1 MNAIMVGL
9 RDYRGTIRS
18 VPRYRLAGVRAR
30 APRSVDLVAVG
41 RLLGIAPLGLSNL
54 VLVRR
59 SLDARQKPALFWE
72 LAVEFSS
79 EEPLHLTP
87 EPPLKLTEAAP
98 ARAPELLLPR
108 LDTKAK
114 VAVVGTGPSG
124 LFAALALVDAGV
136 PVTILER
143 GDPAEDRYRKVMK
156 FWTSGAFDP
165 ESNVQFGEG
174 GAGTF
179 SDGKLTC
186 GKRHDRI
193 AVILET
199 LHRFGAPASIL
210 VDAKPHIGTDRLV
223 VVLRNVRKHLLEHGA
238 TLRYRAKVVDLA
250 TGHAGRLT
258 GLRLESGE
266 EIPADVAILA
276 LGHSARD
283 TMDML
288 FTRGVAMT
296 RKHFAMGLRIEHP
309 QDAVDLIQYAQ
320 VSTDCGVMPADY
332 KQAHLAS
339 NGRGIYTFCMCPGG
353 EVIACSSEAGGV
365 VTNGMSRYKR
375 SSGYANAGIVVQTK
389 EPDFDAV
396 GGPSLLRGRELQRR
410 VEEAAFAAG
419 GGTYAAPAL
428 RVTDFLKSR
437 DRRIEP
443 RPLPKT
449 TYSPAVTPA
458 LFDGILPAPY
468 LEALAEGLRA
478 FDRKMPG
485 FVSEEAVL
493 FAPESRTSS
502 PVRIERDGWCES
514 PSVPGL
520 YPAGEGAGF
529 AGGIVSAA
537 LDGLRVARHVRARL
551 AGETLAPEK
560 STVFVGPEY

>member
-1 MNAIMVGL
+1 
-9 RDYRGTIRS
+9 
-18 VPRYRLAGVRAR
+18 VPRYRLAGIRAR
-30 APRSVDLVAVG
+30 TPTVVNLATVA
-41 RLLGIAPLGLSNL
+41 RLLAVARDGLSDFA
-54 VLVRR
+54 LVRR
-59 SLDARQKPALFWE
+59 SLDARQRPALFWE
-72 LAVEFSS
+72 LAVEFTS
-79 EEPLHLTP
+79 ETPLDVSPAPPLRLTP
-87 EPPLKLTEAAP
+87 AEPPRAP
-98 ARAPELLLPR
+98 ALLLPE
-108 LDTKAK
+108 LDAKAR
-114 VAVVGTGPSG
+114 VAIVGTGPAG

-136 PVTILER
+136 PVTLLER

-156 FWTSGAFDP
+156 FWTSGVFDP
-165 ESNVQFGEG
+165 ASNVQFGEG

-186 GKRHDRI
+186 GKRHERI
-193 AVILET
+193 KVVLET
-199 LHRFGAPASIL
+199 FHRFGAPASIL

-238 TLRYRAKVVDLA
+238 TLRYRAKVVGFRTRPDGALA
-250 TGHAGRLT
+250 GLT
-258 GLRLESGE
+258 LESGE
-266 EIPADVAILA
+266 DVPADVAILA

-283 TMDML
+283 TLDML
-288 FTRGVAMT
+288 FEKGVAMT

-320 VSTDCGVMPADY
+320 ISTACGVMPADY
-332 KQAHLAS
+332 KQAHVAS

-375 SSGYANAGIVVQTK
+375 ASGFANAGIVVQTRD
-389 EPDFDAV
+389 EDFDAQ
-396 GGPSLLRGRELQRR
+396 GGPELLRGRELQRR
-410 VEEAAFAAG
+410 AEEAAFAAG

-428 RVTDFLKSR
+428 RATDFLRSR
-437 DRRIEP
+437 ARRIEP

-449 TYSPAVTPA
+449 TYGPAVTPA

-468 LEALAEGLRA
+468 LDALAEGLRA

-493 FAPESRTSS
+493 YAVESRTSS

-514 PSVPGL
+514 PSVRGL
-520 YPAGEGAGF
+520 FPAGEGAGF

-537 LDGLRVARHVRARL
+537 LDGLRVARHVRAKL
-551 AGETLAPEK
+551 AGETLPHEK
-560 STVFVGPEY
+560 ATIFVGPEY

>member
-1 MNAIMVGL
+1 M
-9 RDYRGTIRS
+9 
-18 VPRYRLAGVRAR
+18 PRYRLAGVRAR
-30 APRSVDLVAVG
+30 TPKIVNLATVA
-41 RLLGIAPLGLSNL
+41 RLLGIPREGLSDFA
-54 VLVRR
+54 LVRR
-59 SLDARQKPALFWE
+59 SLDARQKPVLYWE
-72 LAVEFSS
+72 IAVEFTSATD
-79 EEPLHLTP
+79 LDLTP
-87 EPPLKLTEAAP
+87 EAPLRLSPAEPPPAP
-98 ARAPELLLPR
+98 APLLPE

-114 VAVVGTGPSG
+114 VAIVGTGPAG

-156 FWTSGAFDP
+156 FWTSGVFDP

-186 GKRHDRI
+186 GKRQDK
-193 AVILET
+193 VKVVLET
-199 LHRFGAPASIL
+199 FHRFGAPDSIL

-223 VVLRNVRKHLLEHGA
+223 VVLRNIRKHLLEHGA
-238 TLRYRAKVVDLA
+238 TLRYRAKVTDLRTRPDGA
-250 TGHAGRLT
+250 LAGLT
-258 GLRLESGE
+258 LESGE
-266 EIPADVAILA
+266 DVPADVAIFA

-283 TMDML
+283 TMDVL
-288 FTRGVAMT
+288 NARGVAMT
-296 RKHFAMGLRIEHP
+296 RKHFAMGVRIEHP

-320 VSTDCGVMPADY
+320 VSTECGVQPADY
-332 KQAHLAS
+332 KQAHVAS

-353 EVIACSSEAGGV
+353 EVIACSSEPGGV

-389 EPDFDAV
+389 DVDFDAMP
-396 GGPSLLRGRELQRR
+396 GPELLRGRELQRR
-410 VEEAAFAAG
+410 VEAAAFAAA

-428 RVTDFLKSR
+428 RVTDFLRSR
-437 DRRIEP
+437 ERPISP

-449 TYSPAVTPA
+449 TYGPWVTPVS
-458 LFDGILPAPY
+458 FDGILPEPY
-468 LEALAEGLRA
+468 LEALAEGLKA

-514 PSVPGL
+514 TSVPGL

-551 AGETLAPEK
+551 AGERLEPEK
-560 STVFVGPEY
+560 STIFKGPEY

>member
-1 MNAIMVGL
+1 M
-9 RDYRGTIRS
+9 
-18 VPRYRLAGVRAR
+18 PRYRLAGVRAR
-30 APRSVDLVAVG
+30 TPSIVNLATVA
-41 RLLGIAPLGLSNL
+41 RLLGIPRDGLSDFA
-54 VLVRR
+54 LVRR
-59 SLDARQKPALFWE
+59 SLDARQKPVLYWE
-72 LAVEFSS
+72 IAVEFTSATDLDLTS
-79 EEPLHLTP
+79 EAPLRLTP
-87 EPPLKLTEAAP
+87 AEPPPAP
-98 ARAPELLLPR
+98 ALLLPE

-114 VAVVGTGPSG
+114 VVIVGTGPAG
-124 LFAALALVDAGV
+124 LFAALALVDANV

-156 FWTSGAFDP
+156 FWTSGVFDP

-186 GKRHDRI
+186 GKRHDKI
-193 AVILET
+193 KVILET
-199 LHRFGAPASIL
+199 FHRFGAPASIL

-223 VVLRNVRKHLLEHGA
+223 VVLRNMRKHLLEHGA
-238 TLRYRAKVVDLA
+238 TLRYRAKVTDMRTRPDGALA
-250 TGHAGRLT
+250 GLT
-258 GLRLESGE
+258 LESGE
-266 EIPADVAILA
+266 DVPADVAIFA

-288 FTRGVAMT
+288 NARGVAMT
-296 RKHFAMGLRIEHP
+296 RKHFAMGVRIEHP

-320 VSTDCGVMPADY
+320 VSTECGVQPADY
-332 KQAHLAS
+332 KQAHVAS

-375 SSGYANAGIVVQTK
+375 GSGYANAGIVVQTK
-389 EPDFDAV
+389 DEDFDAMP
-396 GGPSLLRGRELQRR
+396 GPELLRGRELQRR
-410 VEEAAFAAG
+410 VEAAAFTAAG
-419 GGTYAAPAL
+419 STYAAPAL

-437 DRRIEP
+437 ERPISP

-449 TYSPAVTPA
+449 TYGPWVTAVA
-458 LFDGILPAPY
+458 FDGILPEPY

-485 FVSEEAVL
+485 FVSDEAVL

-502 PVRIERDGWCES
+502 PVRIDRDGWCES
-514 PSVPGL
+514 TSVRGL

-537 LDGLRVARHVRARL
+537 LDGLRVARHVRAKL
-551 AGETLAPEK
+551 AGETLEAEK
-560 STVFVGPEY
+560 STIFRGPEY

>member
-1 MNAIMVGL
+1 MAFRVPRPQNT
-9 RDYRGTIRS
+9 R
-18 VPRYRLAGVRAR
+18 VPRYRLAGVRAP
-30 APRSVDLVAVG
+30 APKSVDLATVAL
-41 RLLGIAPLGLSNL
+41 LLGVAPEMLSDL

-59 SLDARQKPALFWE
+59 SLDARQKPLLVWD
-72 LAVEFSS
+72 LAVEFTSKEAVS
-79 EEPLHLTP
+79 LPPGTPLRLTPAEEP
-87 EPPLKLTEAAP
+87 PPAP
-98 ARAPELLLPR
+98 ALLLPE

-114 VAVVGTGPSG
+114 VAIVGTGPAG

-156 FWTSGAFDP
+156 FWTSGVFDP

-186 GKRHDRI
+186 GKKHDK
-193 AVILET
+193 VKVVLET

-223 VVLRNVRKHLLEHGA
+223 VVLRNVRKHLLEHAA
-238 TLRYRAKVVDLA
+238 TLRYRAKV
-250 TGHAGRLT
+250 T
-258 GLRLESGE
+258 GLVKKGDGSLAALVLESGE
-266 EIPADVAILA
+266 EVPADVAILA

-288 FTRGVAMT
+288 LACGVAMT
-296 RKHFAMGLRIEHP
+296 RKHFAMGVRIEHP

-320 VSTDCGVMPADY
+320 VSTSCGVQPADY
-332 KQAHLAS
+332 KQAHVAS

-353 EVIACSSEAGGV
+353 EVIACSSEEGGV

-389 EPDFDAV
+389 DEDFDALP
-396 GGPSLLRGRELQRR
+396 GPALLRGRELQRR
-410 VEEAAFAAG
+410 VEKAAFAAA

-437 DRRIEP
+437 ARPISP

-449 TYSPAVTPA
+449 TYGPWVTAVA
-458 LFDGILPAPY
+458 FDGILPEPY
-468 LEALAEGLRA
+468 LDALAEGLQA

-485 FVSEEAVL
+485 FVSDEAVL

-514 PSVPGL
+514 PSVRGL

-537 LDGLRVARHVRARL
+537 LDGLRVARHVRAKL
-551 AGETLAPEK
+551 AGERLEAEK
-560 STVFVGPEY
+560 ATIFKGPEY

>member
-1 MNAIMVGL
+1 M
-9 RDYRGTIRS
+9 
-18 VPRYRLAGVRAR
+18 PRYRLAGVRAR
-30 APRSVDLVAVG
+30 APRSVDLAAVA
-41 RLLGIAPLGLSNL
+41 RLLGIPPNGLSDFA
-54 VLVRR
+54 VVRR
-59 SLDARQKPALFWE
+59 SLDARQKPVLFWE
-72 LAVEFSS
+72 LAVEFTS
-79 EEPLHLTP
+79 ERDLDLAPA
-87 EPPLKLTEAAP
+87 PPLRLGAAEP
-98 ARAPELLLPR
+98 ARTPELLLPE
-108 LDTKAK
+108 LDTARK
-114 VAVVGTGPSG
+114 VAVVGTGPAG

-136 PVTILER
+136 PVTVLER
-143 GDPAEDRYRKVMK
+143 GDPAEDRYRRVMK
-156 FWTSGAFDP
+156 FWTSGVFDP

-186 GKRHDRI
+186 GKKHDKVKI
-193 AVILET
+193 VLET
-199 LHRFGAPASIL
+199 FHRFGAPASIL

-238 TLRYRAKVVDLA
+238 TLRFRAKVTDLVVRPDGA
-250 TGHAGRLT
+250 LAA
-258 GLRLESGE
+258 LRLASGE
-266 EIPADVAILA
+266 EVAADVAILA

-288 FTRGVAMT
+288 LARGVAMV

-320 VSTDCGVMPADY
+320 VSTACGVMPADY
-332 KQAHLAS
+332 KQAHVAG

-353 EVIACSSEAGGV
+353 EVIACSSEPGGV

-389 EPDFDAV
+389 DEDFDAMD
-396 GGPSLLRGRELQRR
+396 GPPLLRGRELQRH
-410 VEEAAFAAG
+410 VEAAAFAAA

-437 DRRIEP
+437 ERPISP
-443 RPLPKT
+443 RPLPRT
-449 TYSPAVTPA
+449 TYGPWVTPVP
-458 LFDGILPAPY
+458 FDGILPEPY
-468 LEALAEGLRA
+468 LEALADGLLA
-478 FDRKMPG
+478 FDRRMPG

-493 FAPESRTSS
+493 LAPESRTSS
-502 PVRIERDGWCES
+502 PVRIERDGRCES
-514 PSVPGL
+514 PSVRGL

-551 AGETLAPEK
+551 AGETLEPEK
-560 STVFVGPEY
+560 ATIFNGPEY

>member
-1 MNAIMVGL
+1 MPG
-9 RDYRGTIRS
+9 
-18 VPRYRLAGVRAR
+18 PFRYRLSGLRAR
-30 APRSVDLVAVG
+30 APKSVDLGAVARAVG
-41 RLLGIAPLGLSNL
+41 EPAEGLSDL
-54 VLVRR
+54 VFVRR
-59 SLDARQKPALFWE
+59 SLDARQKPALFWDFT
-72 LAVEFSS
+72 VEFSS
-79 EEPLHLTP
+79 AARLEPRLPLP
-87 EPPLKLTEAAP
+87 LRLVEAPPP
-98 ARAPELLLPR
+98 RAPELLLPPVER
-108 LDTKAK
+108 AARA
-114 VAVVGTGPSG
+114 AVVGTGPAG
-124 LFAALALVDAGV
+124 LFAALALVDAGI
-136 PVTILER
+136 PVTVLER
-143 GDPAEDRYRKVMK
+143 GDPAEDRYRAVMK
-156 FWTSGAFDP
+156 FWTSGIFDP

-186 GKRHDRI
+186 GKRHDKI
-193 AVILET
+193 AVVLET

-223 VVLRNVRKHLLEHGA
+223 VVLRNMRKHLLEHGA
-238 TLRYRAKVVDLA
+238 TLRFRARVVDFVTRGHDARLA
-250 TGHAGRLT
+250 ALV
-258 GLRLESGE
+258 LASGE
-266 EIPADVAILA
+266 EIPASLAIVA

-283 TMDML
+283 TMEML
-288 FTRGVAMT
+288 SKRGVAMT

-320 VSTDCGVMPADY
+320 VSSACGVMPADY
-332 KQAHLAS
+332 KQAHVAS

-375 SSGYANAGIVVQTK
+375 SSGYANAGIVVQTRD
-389 EPDFDAV
+389 EDFDAL
-396 GGPSLLRGRELQRR
+396 GGEPLLRGRELQRR
-410 VEEAAFAAG
+410 VEEAAFRAAG
-419 GGTYAAPAL
+419 STYAAPAL

-437 DRRIEP
+437 VGRIEP
-443 RPLPKT
+443 RGIPKT
-449 TYSPAVTPA
+449 TYGPAVVPA
-458 LFDGILPAPY
+458 LFDGILPEPY

-514 PSVPGL
+514 TTVPGL
-520 YPAGEGAGF
+520 FPAGEGAGF

-537 LDGLRVARHVRARL
+537 LDGLRVAKHARAKL
-551 AGETLAPEK
+551 AGEPLPPERA
-560 STVFVGPEY
+560 STFTGPEY

>member
-1 MNAIMVGL
+1 
-9 RDYRGTIRS
+9 

-30 APRSVDLVAVG
+30 TPKIVNLATVA
-41 RLLGIAPLGLSNL
+41 RLLGIPREGLSDFA
-54 VLVRR
+54 LVRR
-59 SLDARQKPALFWE
+59 SLDARQKPVLYWE
-72 LAVEFSS
+72 IAVEFTS
-79 EEPLHLTP
+79 ETEIDLAPEAPLRLMP
-87 EPPLKLTEAAP
+87 AEPPPAP
-98 ARAPELLLPR
+98 APLLPE

-114 VAVVGTGPSG
+114 VAIVGTGPAG

-156 FWTSGAFDP
+156 FWTSGVFDP

-186 GKRHDRI
+186 GKRQDK
-193 AVILET
+193 VKVVLET
-199 LHRFGAPASIL
+199 FHRFGAPDSIL

-223 VVLRNVRKHLLEHGA
+223 VVLRNIRKHLLEHGA
-238 TLRYRAKVVDLA
+238 TLRYRAKVTDLRTRPDGA
-250 TGHAGRLT
+250 LAGLT
-258 GLRLESGE
+258 LESGE
-266 EIPADVAILA
+266 DVPADVAIFA

-288 FTRGVAMT
+288 NARGVAMT
-296 RKHFAMGLRIEHP
+296 RKHFAMGVRIEHP

-320 VSTDCGVMPADY
+320 VSTECGVQPADY
-332 KQAHLAS
+332 KQAHVAS

-389 EPDFDAV
+389 DEDFDAMP
-396 GGPSLLRGRELQRR
+396 GPELLRGRELQRR
-410 VEEAAFAAG
+410 VEAAAFTAA

-428 RVTDFLKSR
+428 RVTDFLRSR
-437 DRRIEP
+437 ERPISP

-449 TYSPAVTPA
+449 TYGPWVTPVS
-458 LFDGILPAPY
+458 FDGILPEPY
-468 LEALAEGLRA
+468 LEALAEGLKA

-514 PSVPGL
+514 TSVPGL

-551 AGETLAPEK
+551 AGERLEPEK
-560 STVFVGPEY
+560 STIFKGPEY

>member
-1 MNAIMVGL
+1 M
-9 RDYRGTIRS
+9 
-18 VPRYRLAGVRAR
+18 PRYRLAGVRAR
-30 APRSVDLVAVG
+30 APKIVNLATVA
-41 RLLGIAPLGLSNL
+41 RLLDIPREGLSDFA
-54 VLVRR
+54 LVRR
-59 SLDARQKPALFWE
+59 SLDARQKPVLYWE
-72 LAVEFSS
+72 IAVEFTS
-79 EEPLHLTP
+79 EEPLDRKP
-87 EPPLKLTEAAP
+87 EAPLRLSPAEAPPAP
-98 ARAPELLLPR
+98 ALLLPEI
-108 LDTKAK
+108 DTKAK
-114 VAVVGTGPSG
+114 VVIVGTGPAG

-136 PVTILER
+136 PVTVLER

-156 FWTSGAFDP
+156 FWTSGVFDP

-193 AVILET
+193 KVILET
-199 LHRFGAPASIL
+199 FHRFGAPPSIL

-238 TLRYRAKVVDLA
+238 TLRYRAKVTDIRTRPDGALA
-250 TGHAGRLT
+250 GLT
-258 GLRLESGE
+258 LGSGE
-266 EIPADVAILA
+266 DVPADVAIFA

-288 FTRGVAMT
+288 HARGVAMT
-296 RKHFAMGLRIEHP
+296 RKHFAMGVRIEHP

-320 VSTDCGVMPADY
+320 VSTACGVMPADY
-332 KQAHLAS
+332 KQAHVAS

-389 EPDFDAV
+389 DEDFDAMP
-396 GGPSLLRGRELQRR
+396 GPELLRGRELQRR
-410 VEEAAFAAG
+410 VEAAAFAAA

-437 DRRIEP
+437 GRPISP

-449 TYSPAVTPA
+449 TYGPWVTAVS
-458 LFDGILPAPY
+458 FDGILPEPY
-468 LEALAEGLRA
+468 LEALAEGLKA

-485 FVSEEAVL
+485 FVSDEAVL

-514 PSVPGL
+514 PSVRGV

-551 AGETLAPEK
+551 AGETLEAEK
-560 STVFVGPEY
+560 STIFKGPEY

>member
-1 MNAIMVGL
+1 M
-9 RDYRGTIRS
+9 
-18 VPRYRLAGVRAR
+18 PRYRLAGVRAR
-30 APRSVDLVAVG
+30 APRSVDLASVA
-41 RLLGIAPLGLSNL
+41 RLLGIAPEGLSGL

-59 SLDARQKPALFWE
+59 SLDARHKPALFWE

-79 EEPLHLTP
+79 EAPLDLSP
-87 EPPLKLTEAAP
+87 AAP
-98 ARAPELLLPR
+98 LRLSLAEDSRAPVLLLPEVNAR
-108 LDTKAK
+108 AK
-114 VAVVGTGPSG
+114 VAIVGTGPAG

-136 PVTILER
+136 PVTVLER

-156 FWTSGAFDP
+156 FWTSGVFDP

-186 GKRHDRI
+186 GKRHDKI

-199 LHRFGAPASIL
+199 FRRFGAPASIL

-223 VVLRNVRKHLLEHGA
+223 VVLRNVRKHLLEGGA
-238 TLRYRAKVVDLA
+238 TLRYRARVTDLLTRPDGA
-250 TGHAGRLT
+250 LAGLV
-258 GLRLESGE
+258 LASGE
-266 EIPADVAILA
+266 EVPADIAILA

-283 TMDML
+283 TMEML
-288 FTRGVAMT
+288 HARGVAMT

-309 QDAVDLIQYAQ
+309 QDVVDLIQYAQ
-320 VSTDCGVMPADY
+320 VSTACGVMPADY

-375 SSGYANAGIVVQTK
+375 SSGFANAGIVVQTRD
-389 EPDFDAV
+389 EDFDAM
-396 GGPSLLRGRELQRR
+396 GGPALLRGRELQRR
-410 VEEAAFAAG
+410 AEAAAFVAG

-437 DRRIEP
+437 TGRVEP
-443 RPLPKT
+443 RELPKT
-449 TYSPAVTPA
+449 TYGPAVTPA
-458 LFDGILPAPY
+458 LFDSILPAPY
-468 LEALAEGLRA
+468 LDALAEGLRA
-478 FDRKMPG
+478 FDRRMPG
-485 FVSEEAVL
+485 FVSEVAVL
-493 FAPESRTSS
+493 FAVESRTSS

-514 PSVPGL
+514 PSIRGL
-520 YPAGEGAGF
+520 FPAGEGAGF

-551 AGETLAPEK
+551 AGETLPPEK
-560 STVFVGPEY
+560 STIFRGPEY

>member
-1 MNAIMVGL
+1 M
-9 RDYRGTIRS
+9 
-18 VPRYRLAGVRAR
+18 PRYRLAGVRAR
-30 APRSVDLVAVG
+30 TPKIVNLATVA
-41 RLLGIAPLGLSNL
+41 RLLGIPREGLSDFA
-54 VLVRR
+54 LVRR
-59 SLDARQKPALFWE
+59 SLDARQKPVLYWE
-72 LAVEFSS
+72 IAVEFTSATD
-79 EEPLHLTP
+79 LDLTP
-87 EPPLKLTEAAP
+87 EAPLRLSPAEPPPAP
-98 ARAPELLLPR
+98 APLLPE

-114 VAVVGTGPSG
+114 VAIVGTGPAG

-156 FWTSGAFDP
+156 FWTSGVFDP

-186 GKRHDRI
+186 GKRQDK
-193 AVILET
+193 VKVVLET
-199 LHRFGAPASIL
+199 FHRFGAPDSIL

-223 VVLRNVRKHLLEHGA
+223 VVLRNIRKHLLEHGA
-238 TLRYRAKVVDLA
+238 TLRYRAKVTDLR
-250 TGHAGRLT
+250 TRPDGSLAGLT
-258 GLRLESGE
+258 LESGE
-266 EIPADVAILA
+266 DVPADVAIFA

-283 TMDML
+283 TMDVL
-288 FTRGVAMT
+288 NARGVAMT
-296 RKHFAMGLRIEHP
+296 RKHFAMGVRIEHP

-320 VSTDCGVMPADY
+320 VSTECGVQPADY
-332 KQAHLAS
+332 KQAHVAS

-353 EVIACSSEAGGV
+353 EVIACSSEPGGV

-389 EPDFDAV
+389 DVDFDAMP
-396 GGPSLLRGRELQRR
+396 GPELLRGRELQRR
-410 VEEAAFAAG
+410 VEAAAFAAA

-428 RVTDFLKSR
+428 RVTDFLRSR
-437 DRRIEP
+437 ERPISP

-449 TYSPAVTPA
+449 TYGPWVTPVS
-458 LFDGILPAPY
+458 FDGILPEPY
-468 LEALAEGLRA
+468 LEALAEGLKA

-514 PSVPGL
+514 TSVPGL

-551 AGETLAPEK
+551 AGERLEPEK
-560 STVFVGPEY
+560 STIFKGPEY

>member
-1 MNAIMVGL
+1 M
-9 RDYRGTIRS
+9 
-18 VPRYRLAGVRAR
+18 PRYRLAGVRAR
-30 APRSVDLVAVG
+30 APKSVDLALVG
-41 RLLGIAPLGLSNL
+41 RLLGVSAVGLSDL
-54 VLVRR
+54 VLLRR
-59 SLDARQKPALFWE
+59 SLDARHKPALSWE
-72 LAVEFSS
+72 LTIEFTSAAALDVTPAP
-79 EEPLHLTP
+79 PLRLTP
-87 EPPLKLTEAAP
+87 APPP
-98 ARAPELLLPR
+98 RAPELLLAA
-108 LDTKAK
+108 LDTAKK
-114 VAVVGTGPSG
+114 VAVVGTGPAG

-136 PVTILER
+136 PVTVLER

-156 FWTSGAFDP
+156 FWTSGVFDP

-186 GKRHDRI
+186 GKRHDKI

-238 TLRYRAKVVDLA
+238 TLRYRAKVVDLM
-250 TGHAGRLT
+250 TSSHGRLA

-266 EIPADVAILA
+266 EVPADVAILA

-283 TMDML
+283 TVDML
-288 FTRGVAMT
+288 FSRGVAMT
-296 RKHFAMGLRIEHP
+296 RKPFAMGLRIEHP

-320 VSTDCGVMPADY
+320 LSTACGVMPADY

-375 SSGYANAGIVVQTK
+375 ASGFANAGIVVQTK
-389 EPDFDAV
+389 DADFDAV

-428 RVTDFLKSR
+428 RVTDFLRSR
-437 DRRIEP
+437 AHPIEP

-449 TYSPAVTPA
+449 TYGPGVVPS
-458 LFDGILPAPY
+458 LFDGILPPPY
-468 LEALAEGLRA
+468 LDALAEGLRA

-485 FVSEEAVL
+485 FVSDEAVL

-537 LDGLRVARHVRARL
+537 LDGLRVAKHVRARL
-551 AGETLAPEK
+551 AGETLPPEK
-560 STVFVGPEY
+560 ATVFVGPEY

>member
-1 MNAIMVGL
+1 MTGPI
-9 RDYRGTIRS
+9 
-18 VPRYRLAGVRAR
+18 RYRLSGVRAR
-30 APRSVDLVAVG
+30 APKSVDILLVARV
-41 RLLGIAPLGLSNL
+41 LGVSGEGLSDL

-59 SLDARQKPALFWE
+59 SLDARQKPALFWD
-72 LAVEFSS
+72 LTVEFSS
-79 EEPLHLTP
+79 ETPLAPRLSQ
-87 EPPLKLTEAAP
+87 PLRLSKAP
-98 ARAPELLLPR
+98 AARGPELLLPPAPH
-108 LDTKAK
+108 KAR
-114 VAVVGTGPSG
+114 VAVVGTGPAG

-143 GDPAEDRYRKVMK
+143 GDPAEDRYRTVMK
-156 FWTSGAFDP
+156 FWTSGVFDP

-186 GKRHDRI
+186 GKRHDKI

-223 VVLRNVRKHLLEHGA
+223 VVLRNIRKHLLEHGA
-238 TLRYRAKVVDLA
+238 TLRYRAKVTDFVTAGPDNRLLA
-250 TGHAGRLT
+250 LT
-258 GLRLESGE
+258 LASGE
-266 EIPADVAILA
+266 EIPAELAILA

-288 FTRGVAMT
+288 LRRGVAMT

-320 VSTDCGVMPADY
+320 PSSACGVMPADY
-332 KQAHLAS
+332 KQAHVAS

-353 EVIACSSEAGGV
+353 EVIACSSEPSGV

-375 SSGYANAGIVVQTK
+375 SSGYANAGLVVQTRD
-389 EPDFDAV
+389 EDFDALS
-396 GGPSLLRGRELQRR
+396 GEPLFRGRDLQRR
-410 VEEAAFAAG
+410 VEEAAFQSA

-437 DRRIEP
+437 TSRISP
-443 RPLPKT
+443 REIPRT
-449 TYSPAVTPA
+449 TYGPAAVPS
-458 LFDGILPAPY
+458 LFDGILPEPY

-478 FDRKMPG
+478 FDQRMPG
-485 FVSEEAVL
+485 FISDEAVL
-493 FAPESRTSS
+493 LAPESRTSS
-502 PVRIERDGWCES
+502 PVRIERNGWCES

-520 YPAGEGAGF
+520 FPAGEGAGF

-537 LDGLRVARHVRARL
+537 LDGLRVAAHARAKL
-551 AGETLAPEK
+551 AGEPLPAEK
-560 STVFVGPEY
+560 STTYTGPEY

>member
-1 MNAIMVGL
+1 MTFRVARPHN
-9 RDYRGTIRS
+9 TP

-30 APRSVDLVAVG
+30 APKIVNLATVA
-41 RLLGIAPLGLSNL
+41 RLLGISRDGLSDFT
-54 VLVRR
+54 LVRR
-59 SLDARQKPALFWE
+59 SLDARQKPVLYWE
-72 LAVEFSS
+72 IAVEFTS
-79 EEPLHLTP
+79 EEALDLVP
-87 EPPLKLTEAAP
+87 EPPLRLGPAEPLPAP
-98 ARAPELLLPR
+98 ALLLPE
-108 LDTKAK
+108 LDTKAR
-114 VAVVGTGPSG
+114 VAVVGTGPAG

-156 FWTSGAFDP
+156 FWTSGVFDP

-186 GKRHDRI
+186 GKKHDRI
-193 AVILET
+193 KIILET
-199 LHRFGAPASIL
+199 FHRFGAPDSIL

-223 VVLRNVRKHLLEHGA
+223 VVLRNVRKHLLEHGV
-238 TLRYRAKVVDLA
+238 TLRYRARVTDVVTRPDGVLA
-250 TGHAGRLT
+250 
-258 GLRLESGE
+258 GLVLASGE
-266 EIPADVAILA
+266 EVPADVAILA

-288 FTRGVAMT
+288 HARGVAMT
-296 RKHFAMGLRIEHP
+296 RKHFAMGVRIEHP

-320 VSTDCGVMPADY
+320 ISTACGVMPADY
-332 KQAHLAS
+332 KQAHVAS

-353 EVIACSSEAGGV
+353 EVIACSSEPGGV

-375 SSGYANAGIVVQTK
+375 SSGFANAGIVVQTRD
-389 EPDFDAV
+389 EDFDAM
-396 GGPSLLRGRELQRR
+396 GGPELLRGRELQRR
-410 VEEAAFAAG
+410 VEEAAFVAG
-419 GGTYAAPAL
+419 GSTYAAPAL
-428 RVTDFLKSR
+428 RVTDFLRSR
-437 DRRIEP
+437 AGRIEP

-449 TYSPAVTPA
+449 TYGPAVTPA
-458 LFDGILPAPY
+458 LFDGILPPPY
-468 LEALAEGLRA
+468 LDALAEGLRA

-493 FAPESRTSS
+493 FAVESRTSS

-514 PSVPGL
+514 PSIRGL
-520 YPAGEGAGF
+520 FPAGEGAGF

-537 LDGLRVARHVRARL
+537 LDGLRVARHVRAKL
-551 AGETLAPEK
+551 ADERLAPEK
-560 STVFVGPEY
+560 ATIFVGPEY

>member
-1 MNAIMVGL
+1 VDIPFLARVLG
-9 RDYRGTIRS
+9 
-18 VPRYRLAGVRAR
+18 VPGE
-30 APRSVDLVAVG
+30 
-41 RLLGIAPLGLSNL
+41 GLSDL

-59 SLDARQKPALFWE
+59 SLDARQKPALFWD
-72 LAVEFSS
+72 LTVEFTS
-79 EEPLHLTP
+79 ESPLASRLSAPLRLIEAPTP
-87 EPPLKLTEAAP
+87 
-98 ARAPELLLPR
+98 RSPELLLPPTAR
-108 LDTKAK
+108 TAP
-114 VAVVGTGPSG
+114 VAVVGTGPAG
-124 LFAALALVDAGV
+124 LFAALALVDAGI
-136 PVTILER
+136 PVTVLER
-143 GDPAEDRYRKVMK
+143 GDPAEDRYRTVMK
-156 FWTSGAFDP
+156 FWKSGVFDP

-186 GKRHDRI
+186 GKRHGRI

-199 LHRFGAPASIL
+199 LHRFGAPASVL

-223 VVLRNVRKHLLEHGA
+223 VVLRNIRKHLLEHGA
-238 TLRYRAKVVDLA
+238 TLRYRAKVTDFRTVGPDNRLA
-250 TGHAGRLT
+250 SLT
-258 GLRLESGE
+258 LASGE
-266 EIPADVAILA
+266 EIPVEIAILA

-288 FTRGVAMT
+288 FCRGVAMT

-320 VSTDCGVMPADY
+320 LSSTCGVMPADY

-353 EVIACSSEAGGV
+353 EVIACSSEPRGV

-375 SSGYANAGIVVQTK
+375 SSGYANAGLVVQTRDA
-389 EPDFDAV
+389 DFDALN
-396 GGPSLLRGRELQRR
+396 GEPLLRGRDLQRR
-410 VEEAAFAAG
+410 VEEAAFRAAG
-419 GGTYAAPAL
+419 ETYAAPAL

-437 DRRIEP
+437 TARVSP
-443 RPLPKT
+443 RDIPAT
-449 TYSPAVTPA
+449 TYRPASVPC
-458 LFDGILPAPY
+458 LFDGILPEPY

-485 FVSEEAVL
+485 FISDEAVL
-493 FAPESRTSS
+493 LAPESRTSS
-502 PVRIERDGWCES
+502 PVRIERNGWCES

-520 YPAGEGAGF
+520 FPAGEGAGF

-537 LDGLRVARHVRARL
+537 LDGLRVAAHARAKL
-551 AGETLAPEK
+551 AGEPLPAEK
-560 STVFVGPEY
+560 STTYTGPEY